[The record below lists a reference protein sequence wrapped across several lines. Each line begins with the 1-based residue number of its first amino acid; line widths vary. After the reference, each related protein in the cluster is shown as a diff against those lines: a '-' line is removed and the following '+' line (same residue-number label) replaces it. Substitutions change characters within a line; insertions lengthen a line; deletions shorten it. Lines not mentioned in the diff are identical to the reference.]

1 MSISDASDLTHETIT
16 YLPHLAPRCGCA
28 DDDVIAYRDDDG
40 DWTCTSCGRR
50 LAARA
55 TDRQDAQR
63 RPQRL
68 SVQRTRRAPNRI
80 SAMFKSQLPT
90 AWPS

>member
-1 MSISDASDLTHETIT
+1 MTISDVASDLTHGTIA

-50 LAARA
+50 TRAQA
-55 TDRQDAQR
+55 TDREDGAQR
-63 RPQRL
+63 PDRL
-68 SVQRTRRAPNRI
+68 GATLDSELSTSM
-80 SAMFKSQLPT
+80 SAHVSQDK
-90 AWPS
+90 

>member
-1 MSISDASDLTHETIT
+1 MTISDVASDLTQGTIT

-50 LAARA
+50 IRARA
-55 TDRQDAQR
+55 TDREDA
-63 RPQRL
+63 PQRPD
-68 SVQRTRRAPNRI
+68 RIRATLD
-80 SAMFKSQLPT
+80 SQLST